1 MTSESRF
8 EGVFTCSSCA
18 IVEMRLSSISSSFM
32 NEKVKGKDH
41 VDHIED
47 STQVTDNAN
56 NEEAVS
62 EAWLTAEK
70 KIVRKLDMT
79 LLPTVWTLYLFK

>member
-1 MTSESRF
+1 
-8 EGVFTCSSCA
+8 
-18 IVEMRLSSISSSFM
+18 M
-32 NEKVKGKDH
+32 NEKGQEKDH

-47 STQVTDNAN
+47 PGQLTNNAN
-56 NEEAVS
+56 NEEATS

>member
-1 MTSESRF
+1 
-8 EGVFTCSSCA
+8 
-18 IVEMRLSSISSSFM
+18 MRLSSISSSFM
-32 NEKVKGKDH
+32 NEKVKEKDH

-47 STQVTDNAN
+47 QGQVAGIVH
-56 NEEAVS
+56 NEEATS

>member
-1 MTSESRF
+1 MRF
-8 EGVFTCSSCA
+8 
-18 IVEMRLSSISSSFM
+18 SSISSSFM
-32 NEKVKGKDH
+32 NEKGQEKGQ

-47 STQVTDNAN
+47 PGQQ
-56 NEEAVS
+56 EATS

>member
-1 MTSESRF
+1 
-8 EGVFTCSSCA
+8 
-18 IVEMRLSSISSSFM
+18 MRLSSISSSFM
-32 NEKVKGKDH
+32 NEKIKKKDH

-47 STQVTDNAN
+47 QGQVTDQAN
-56 NEEAVS
+56 NEEATS
-62 EAWLTAEK
+62 EAWLTAER